1 MSSTSGPSSP
11 GLHHVT
17 AITASA
23 AASQQFHTYVLG
35 LRRVKLTVNFDDP
48 GTHHLYFADHRGSP
62 GSVLTYFPWHG
73 VGPNRPGAGETAA
86 TVLAAPAGAL
96 GFWADRLKAHGV
108 TSAPVTRFG
117 REALAFTA
125 ADQTAMEIT
134 ELDTDPAAFV
144 PPLHADIPEGKRLLG
159 FHSVALRSRRP
170 ESTVA
175 VLRDLLG
182 FRITATDGDRTRL
195 SPTPAPGLF
204 PTGHIDI
211 LPAPAGTP
219 LARLGGGGVHH
230 VAVRSTAA
238 DHLRFFESITAAGH
252 RITPVQERVYFR
264 SLYFREPG
272 GVLLEIA
279 TDDPGFTADEPLES
293 LGTSLKLPPW
303 LESHRRDIEAALA
316 KL

>member
-1 MSSTSGPSSP
+1 MTPTTLPTSP

-23 AASQQFHTYVLG
+23 SVSQQFHTHVLG

-62 GSVLTYFPWHG
+62 GSVLTYFPWDG
-73 VGPNRPGAGETAA
+73 VGPNQPGAGETAA
-86 TVLAAPAGAL
+86 TVLAAPTNTL
-96 GFWADRLKAHGV
+96 GFWADRFKAHSV
-108 TSAPVTRFG
+108 TPTPVTRFG
-117 REALAFTA
+117 RDALAFTA
-125 ADQTAMEIT
+125 ADGTAMEIT

-144 PPLHADIPEGKRLLG
+144 PPVHPDIPDGKRLLG
-159 FHSVALRSRRP
+159 FHSVTLRSRRP
-170 ESTVA
+170 ESTLA

-182 FRITATDGDRTRL
+182 FHITATDGDRTRL
-195 SPTPAPGLF
+195 SPTAAPGLL

-211 LPAPAGTP
+211 LPAPTGTP

-230 VAVRSTAA
+230 VAVRSTAD
-238 DHLRFFESITAAGH
+238 DHLRFFETISAAGH
-252 RITPVQERVYFR
+252 RITPAQERVYFR

-272 GVLLEIA
+272 GILLEIA

-293 LGTSLKLPPW
+293 LGTALKLPPW
-303 LESHRRDIEAALA
+303 LESHRKDIEAALP